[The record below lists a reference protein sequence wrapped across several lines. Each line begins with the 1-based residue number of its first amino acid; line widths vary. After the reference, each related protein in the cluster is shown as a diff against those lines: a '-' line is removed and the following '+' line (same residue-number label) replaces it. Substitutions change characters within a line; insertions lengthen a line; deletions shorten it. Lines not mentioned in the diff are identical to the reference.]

1 VDTWVAEAKAA
12 VKERPQDPVAYRML
26 ATVYMRKQR
35 ASHQAEYY
43 ALAETAARKSLQLGP
58 GSYESRAILAWVLAG
73 DHRFE
78 EARSIAK
85 ACIHERPADDR
96 IYGVLADCETE
107 LGDYDAAVAAVQKMI
122 DRKPG
127 LSSYARA
134 GLQRR
139 LHGDLHGDPKGALE
153 ALEMAIE
160 SGSPRDPES
169 LAWCRVMKGDVLLQM
184 GQAGKAD
191 VEFSSAL
198 ERQPGYPLA
207 IVGRAR
213 CQAALAKWPEAAR
226 FYRQALRATEEPPW
240 RIALGDVLWAAGNR
254 AAARQE
260 YSRAYR
266 TMRSE
271 PSIPEHD
278 REMAL
283 FLSDQGGDKAGALSR
298 ARRAAASRGDITT
311 WDTLAWALYRNG
323 QYRAAWQASLKA
335 RRLGTR
341 DARFLYH
348 AGMIAARLP
357 GRTREAR
364 ELLRSCLAIHPRFD
378 PRQAPIAQ
386 AQLASLTSRL
396 SRR

>member
-1 VDTWVAEAKAA
+1 
-12 VKERPQDPVAYRML
+12 ML
-26 ATVYMRKQR
+26 ATAYMRKQR

-43 ALAETAARKSLQLGP
+43 ALAEKAARKSLQLAP

-78 EARSIAK
+78 EARAL
-85 ACIHERPADDR
+85 AQVCIRERPADDR
-96 IYGVLADCETE
+96 AYGVLADCETE
-107 LGDYDAAVAAVQKMI
+107 LADYGAAVDAVQKMI

-134 GLQRR
+134 GLQR
-139 LHGDLHGDPKGALE
+139 LLHGDPRGALA

-160 SGSPRDPES
+160 AGSPRDPES
-169 LAWCRVMKGDVLLQM
+169 LAWCRVMKGQVLLQM
-184 GQAGKAD
+184 GQARTAD
-191 VEFSSAL
+191 GEFVRAL
-198 ERQPGYPLA
+198 DLQPGYPLA

-240 RIALGDVLWAAGNR
+240 RIALGDILWAAGDR

-260 YSRAYR
+260 YTKAYR

-283 FLSDQGGDKAGALSR
+283 FLADQGGDPEGALSR

-341 DARFLYH
+341 DARILYH

-357 GRTREAR
+357 GRAREAR
-364 ELLRSCLAIHPRFD
+364 ELLRSCLAIHPCFD

-386 AQLASLTSRL
+386 AQLASLASRL
-396 SRR
+396 TRR